1 MAQERFI
8 TPEKQLLKLIED
20 QKSKDVKVQVHAV
33 KHQGLSFLSFAA
45 WQGRISFLKDNFRK
59 WSGTGG
65 FNQLD
70 IKTINNI
77 FGICV
82 VILILYLVINLGSYI
97 ANMVK
102 GPNLAFVEEQ
112 TSAKPVTSFQG
123 ISALK
128 NAASYYI
135 EKARQRDIFKM
146 GETRSKVLAQETAP
160 KSTIPKIVEATQHL
174 KLVGISWS
182 ADPDAMIED
191 TQAMRTL
198 FVKRG
203 QMIGDVEVRAIF
215 KDKVVLSYGGEETEL
230 K

>member
-1 MAQERFI
+1 MAQERFT

-59 WSGTGG
+59 WSGAGG
-65 FNQLD
+65 FNKLD

-82 VILILYLVINLGSYI
+82 IILILYLVINLSAYVTS
-97 ANMVK
+97 MVR
-102 GPNLAFVEEQ
+102 GPRLIFVEEE
-112 TSAKPVTSFQG
+112 TSIKPAANFQG

-146 GETRSKVLAQETAP
+146 GETRTKVLAQEAAP
-160 KSTIPKIVEATQHL
+160 KQTIPKIIEATQHL

-191 TQAMRTL
+191 TQASRTL

-215 KDKVVLSYGGEETEL
+215 KDKVILSYGGEETEL